1 MSVSARRATFAI
13 TWLKGWS
20 GSAKNGIFCPDTS
33 VLFKSIPA
41 IPVAIS
47 SEGCLRRTG
56 FTDGPPIS
64 TSSPSMA
71 GPPSMGSPKA
81 LKKRPASCS
90 LTLIVGALP
99 KNTTSALVGIPSVP
113 SNTCKVTSSPAIFTT
128 WASLPFTVANSSYPT
143 PVAFS
148 EHVAFVI

>member
-1 MSVSARRATFAI
+1 
-13 TWLKGWS
+13 
-20 GSAKNGIFCPDTS
+20 PETS

-56 FTDGPPIS
+56 FTDGPPIG
-64 TSSPSMA
+64 TSCPSIS
-71 GPPSMGSPKA
+71 GPPSIGSPKA

-90 LTLIVGALP
+90 LTFSVGDLP
-99 KNTTSALVGIPSVP
+99 RNTTSALVGIPSVP

-128 WASLPFTVANSSYPT
+128 
-143 PVAFS
+143 
-148 EHVAFVI
+148 